1 MPTATPA
8 PQSPASPEE
17 IWAIIRETQL
27 LHREIAE
34 RQRETDR
41 QMQETD
47 RRLQETD
54 RIVKETDRILRETVR
69 AVDKSHAQIGGLHNS
84 FGELAEHLV
93 APGIIERFGELGYR
107 FDGMASQYKIPGKRE
122 GSISAEVDLLLENAD
137 TVIAVEIKARPSHDK
152 TRDDIAHHVRRLEK
166 LRNTANAGESQ
177 PSEFWGR

>member
-1 MPTATPA
+1 MCCNELKHRDLIECGFIIL
-8 PQSPASPEE
+8 SASPPEN
-17 IWAIIRETQL
+17 
-27 LHREIAE
+27 AE
-34 RQRETDR
+34 
-41 QMQETD
+41 QM
-47 RRLQETD
+47 
-54 RIVKETDRILRETVR
+54 KETDRILRETVR
-69 AVDKSHAQIGGLHNS
+69 AVNKSHAQIGGLHNS